1 VSNMKQ
7 EEDLRILGPSI
18 DDLWQWDD
26 TRSIKKELHEMTMIF
41 VVVPIRLE
49 KIKRIF
55 GL

>member
-1 VSNMKQ
+1 MKQ
-7 EEDLRILGPSI
+7 KEDLRILGPSI
-18 DDLWQWDD
+18 DELWQWDEN
-26 TRSIKKELHEMTMIF
+26 TRSMTMIF

>member
-1 VSNMKQ
+1 MKQ

-18 DDLWQWDD
+18 DDFWKWDEN
-26 TRSIKKELHEMTMIF
+26 TRRMTMIF